1 MASGSVGLTPQMS
14 IEQIINNVVDDESDG
29 PQMSDDKMEPLNFNT
44 SLTGKMDG
52 LAIYSEKLNESIS
65 NEWPDKESS
74 RDSLKLD

>member
-1 MASGSVGLTPQMS
+1 MASGSVGITPQMS

-65 NEWPDKESS
+65 NEWADKESS